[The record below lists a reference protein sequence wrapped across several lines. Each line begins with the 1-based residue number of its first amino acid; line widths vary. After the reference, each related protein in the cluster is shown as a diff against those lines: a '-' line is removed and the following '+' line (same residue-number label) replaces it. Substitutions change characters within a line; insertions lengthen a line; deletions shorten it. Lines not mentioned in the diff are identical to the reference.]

1 MLTILDAILLGLI
14 EGITE
19 FLPVSSTGHLVLVAS
34 MLGLDEP
41 PEVRSATD
49 ALLIVIQGGA
59 ILAVLGLYRTSVARM
74 CRGLLGKDR
83 DGLRLARNIVIA
95 FLPAAVLGPLLN
107 DTIETHLFS
116 PGPVLGALAAG
127 GVLMLFMHRIAPGGT
142 DGRSGIDLTIK
153 AALFIGL
160 LQCLAMWPGTSRSM
174 VTIVGAMF
182 MGLSAVRAAEF
193 SFLLGLPTLGGA
205 CVYTMGRNLMGDG
218 PNMFDV
224 LGAAP
229 IFVGIVCA
237 TVSAAIAIRW
247 LVAFLNRHGLVAF
260 GWYRLALAA
269 LLGGLL
275 WSGQLHIGQSD
286 DVDDPLALS
295 RQGDA
300 LTDRLQDSPAGQDFD
315 GRDPYISFG
324 ASGLATAMSG
334 LGWAQDRSPAFREPL
349 VALN

>member
-19 FLPVSSTGHLVLVAS
+19 YLPISSTGHLVLLSS
-34 MLGLDEP
+34 MLNLDSP
-41 PEVRSATD
+41 PEVRRATD

-59 ILAVLGLYRTSVARM
+59 ILAVLGLYRSSVARM

-107 DTIETHLFS
+107 DTIQSHLFE

-127 GVLMLFMHRIAPGGT
+127 GFLMLFMHRFAPGGT
-142 DGRSGIDLTIK
+142 GDRSGIDLTIK

-182 MGLSAVRAAEF
+182 MGLSAMRAAEF

-205 CVYTMGRNLMGDG
+205 CVYAMGQNLMGDE
-218 PNMFDV
+218 PNMFEV
-224 LGAAP
+224 LGAVP
-229 IFVGIVCA
+229 IIVGILVA
-237 TVSAAIAIRW
+237 AVSAAIAIRW

-260 GWYRLALAA
+260 GWYRLGLAA
-269 LLGGLL
+269 LLGALL
-275 WSGQLHIGQSD
+275 WSGQLQFGPSD
-286 DVDDPLALS
+286 DDADDPLARS
-295 RQGDA
+295 TQGEA
-300 LTDRLQDSPAGQDFD
+300 SPAVSLTELHGTT
-315 GRDPYISFG
+315 PS
-324 ASGLATAMSG
+324 ASIMKSLKS
-334 LGWAQDRSPAFREPL
+334 
-349 VALN
+349 